1 MGHSWKQVY
10 MVVISKVKFFHVIM
24 STINLSQVTEAGQT
38 FTESCQRYLYRS
50 KILCHQ
56 TSSFSPG
63 PDNGQNLYDLTPEP
77 DADQILKSDID
88 QNSSI
93 YQNLTQPKIL
103 IGVSL

>member
-1 MGHSWKQVY
+1 
-10 MVVISKVKFFHVIM
+10 M

-38 FTESCQRYLYRS
+38 FTEICHKILIQV

-56 TSSFSPG
+56 TSSLSPG
-63 PDNGQNLYDLTPEP
+63 PDNSQNLYNLTPEP
-77 DADQILKSDID
+77 EANQKFRSDID

-93 YQNLTQPKIL
+93 YQNLIQPKIL

>member
-38 FTESCQRYLYRS
+38 FTESCHKILYRS

-56 TSSFSPG
+56 TSSLLPG
-63 PDNGQNLYDLTPEP
+63 PDNGQNLYNLTPEP
-77 DADQILKSDID
+77 EVDQKFKSDID

-93 YQNLTQPKIL
+93 YQNLIQPKIL
-103 IGVSL
+103 IVVLR